1 MTDYIIVLSVA
12 IMVFSI
18 ASLFIFARG
27 KFVEGDD
34 KTKEKKA
41 AQKTVT
47 AKSTPDPTDQPDSTN
62 TGAAGESAGDTPRDT

>member
-12 IMVFSI
+12 MMVFSI

-34 KTKEKKA
+34 KKA
-41 AQKTVT
+41 AQKKVT
-47 AKSTPDPTDQPDSTN
+47 AKSTPVPADQPDNTN
-62 TGAAGESAGDTPRDT
+62 TSADGESAGDTPRDT

>member
-47 AKSTPDPTDQPDSTN
+47 AKSTPDPADQPDNTN
-62 TGAAGESAGDTPRDT
+62 TSADGESAGDTPRDT

>member
-27 KFVEGDD
+27 KFAEGDGKPND
-34 KTKEKKA
+34 KKA
-41 AQKTVT
+41 APGKVT
-47 AKSTPDPTDQPDSTN
+47 AKSTPGPADQPDTAN
-62 TGAAGESAGDTPRDT
+62 TGADGESSGNAPRDT

>member
-34 KTKEKKA
+34 KTNDKKA
-41 AQKTVT
+41 AQKKVT
-47 AKSTPDPTDQPDSTN
+47 AKSTPVPADQPDNTI
-62 TGAAGESAGDTPRDT
+62 TGADEESAGDTPRDT